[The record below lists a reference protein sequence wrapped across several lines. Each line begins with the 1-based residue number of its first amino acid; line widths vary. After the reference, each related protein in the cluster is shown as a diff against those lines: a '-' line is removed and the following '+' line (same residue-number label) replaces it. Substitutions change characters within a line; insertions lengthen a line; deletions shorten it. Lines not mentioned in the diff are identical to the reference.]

1 MASHRPPP
9 SLAAILALAAL
20 LCQAACSDNR
30 TRPELPLESIPKTA
44 DPDVRRALRLL
55 YEKSPAARG
64 KAATRLGAAA
74 ARAAVAIPYL
84 ESMLDD
90 DSQLS
95 GGVSAN
101 PFFDTPDRVGFRAAS
116 ALAQFGEPGKKV
128 LLRALRQGKDD
139 AKRAAIY
146 ALGEAH
152 EPAATPLLIEI
163 LGSDQSPV
171 VRENVPLALQKIG
184 DKSAVEPLIRAF
196 QRDETTQTVWP
207 AAGAALSELKDIRA
221 IGPLIDVMS
230 HSKHLTRRHLT
241 AQILGRLDD
250 WPDVPPEQRER
261 AIDAL
266 KRASQEKDQ
275 IAVEAQK
282 ALDALL
288 GDAS

>member
-1 MASHRPPP
+1 MARHRPPP
-9 SLAAILALAAL
+9 SLAAVIVLALL
-20 LCQAACSDNR
+20 VYPTACSDNR
-30 TRPELPLESIPKTA
+30 TRPELPLESIPATA
-44 DPDVRRALRLL
+44 DPDVRRALSLL

-64 KAATRLGAAA
+64 NAATRLGAAA

-101 PFFDTPDRVGFRAAS
+101 PFFNTPDRVGFRAAS
-116 ALAQFGEPGKKV
+116 ALAAFGEPGKKV
-128 LLRALRQGKDD
+128 LLRALRDGKND

-146 ALGEAH
+146 ALGEAR
-152 EPAATPLLIEI
+152 EATATPLLIQI

-171 VRENVPLALQKIG
+171 VRETVPFALQKIG
-184 DKSAVEPLIRAF
+184 DKSAVEPLIAAF
-196 QRDETTQTVWP
+196 QRDEAHQSVWP
-207 AAGAALSELKDIRA
+207 AAGAALAELKDVRA
-221 IGPLIDVMS
+221 IGPLIDVLDR
-230 HSKHLTRRHLT
+230 SKHLTRRHLT

-250 WPDVPPEQRER
+250 WPGVPPEQRER
-261 AIDAL
+261 AVDAL
-266 KRASQEKDQ
+266 TRASHEKDQ